1 MGSEKKVALV
11 TGGGRGIGRA
21 ICVKLAKDGCNIVTT
36 YTSSPDQVEETKKLC
51 VEYGVELEYIKADV
65 KDLDSIQELVKFA
78 KEAFGRVDIL
88 VSNAGVTKDGLILS
102 AKEEDF
108 DFVIDTNL
116 KGSYFLA
123 KECAKLMIRQKS
135 GRMIFLSSVVGV
147 HGNGGQTSYSASKAG
162 LIGLSKSLAK
172 ELAGRNITV
181 NAVAPGFIGTDMTD
195 VLPDEAKEGLKT
207 QIPLGTIGKPEDVAN
222 AVSFLAS
229 DEAGYIT
236 GVTLAVD
243 GGMGM

>member
-21 ICVKLAKDGCNIVTT
+21 ICVKLAKDGCDIVTT

-181 NAVAPGFIGTDMTD
+181 NAVAPGFIQTDMTD
-195 VLPDEAKEGLKT
+195 VLSEKVKEEAISR
-207 QIPLGTIGKPEDVAN
+207 IPLKRFGQPEDIAAAVA
-222 AVSFLAS
+222 FFAS
-229 DEAGYIT
+229 DDAAYIT
-236 GVTLAVD
+236 GQVLGVD
-243 GGMGM
+243 GAMS